1 MPAPYDYSVDVQSP
15 AEALLKG
22 LKLGSAFADVAARRE
37 AEQFKMQ
44 QQQSLAN
51 AMNTLSDKIKSGT
64 ATESDFGQVAFF
76 APKDQAETLLKAG
89 ESMSKETLQ
98 KMLSFGSQVMS
109 ALDSKN
115 PQFGID
121 LLNERAQAER
131 NKGNEEQAKAYER
144 SAKLAEL
151 DPAGAISIVG
161 GLIKGLPG
169 GDKAIE
175 SYLKIK
181 QEQRAQ
187 QLAPFEMAAKRRE
200 GIPSSIQEAI
210 EFQNLTPEQQKTF
223 QDLQVLKKP
232 PAAVTNVSVT
242 NLEKTASGELAKLIP
257 DLYAQANSAASQLSD
272 IPRYRAAL
280 NRAIT
285 GPFAEARLETAKIG
299 AALGFT
305 GDKAVN
311 ATREVIQ
318 GLAEMALKSR
328 NMIAGQ
334 GQGPITEG
342 EQKLLSKARSGDIT
356 FTKGEL
362 EIIFGVAER
371 ASKAQYDKSKK
382 LLGSAADKSET
393 AKMFL
398 DNVSELPSAP
408 QAAPKQP
415 IYAVNPQTGQRIMSV
430 DGGNTWTPAR

>member
-1 MPAPYDYSVDVQSP
+1 MVQPINYLAQMPQVDPARSLLEGLQIGAGFSQLQEQQAAKQQAEQRLQSYRTELENAFSQGTP
-15 AEALLKG
+15 KAFSRLMTMFPEHQAAIKPTFEQLSKERQEGEIAAALPVASALLSGNAKVAKDLIQARIDATPEGQDASG
-22 LKLGSAFADVAARRE
+22 LKALSSLIDADP
-37 AEQFKMQ
+37 
-44 QQQSLAN
+44 
-51 AMNTLSDKIKSGT
+51 TT
-64 ATESDFGQVAFF
+64 AKNYALMG
-76 APKDQAETLLKAG
+76 L
-89 ESMSKETLQ
+89 
-98 KMLSFGSQVMS
+98 SQVMS
-109 ALDSKN
+109 PDKFAET
-115 PQFGID
+115 FG
-121 LLNERAQAER
+121 
-131 NKGNEEQAKAYER
+131 
-144 SAKLAEL
+144 KLAET
-151 DPAGAISIVG
+151 S
-161 GLIKGLPG
+161 
-169 GDKAIE
+169 
-175 SYLKIK
+175 
-181 QEQRAQ
+181 RAEE
-187 QLAPFEMAAKRRE
+187 LAPLTAAAKRRE

-210 EFQNLTPEQQKTF
+210 EFRNLTPEQQKTF

-242 NLEKTASGELAKLIP
+242 NLEKSASGELAKLLP

-305 GDKAVN
+305 GDKAIN

-318 GLAEMALKSR
+318 GLSEMALKSR
-328 NMIAGQ
+328 SMLE

-342 EQKLLSKARSGDIT
+342 EQRLLMQARSGNIT

-362 EIIFGVAER
+362 ETIFGVAER
-371 ASKAQYDKSKK
+371 ASKAQYEKSKK
-382 LLGSAADKSET
+382 LLGSAAGKSET

-430 DGGNTWTPAR
+430 DGGNTWSPAR